1 MPEEIL
7 LFPALRINKGLKVIP
22 EVVSSHVIEA
32 IKLILKQS
40 IFCTIMIIAFVI
52 WEEIFS
58 HFDLARKIITF
69 HVFKYLPVT
78 KLLTER
84 LLHDRV
90 ENVNIGAPLLIIG
103 NVWLVK

>member
-1 MPEEIL
+1 M
-7 LFPALRINKGLKVIP
+7 
-22 EVVSSHVIEA
+22 
-32 IKLILKQS
+32 KQS
-40 IFCTIMIIAFVI
+40 IFCLKINIVFVI
-52 WEEIFS
+52 WEEIFR
-58 HFDLARKIITF
+58 HFDSTRKIITL